1 MPDKNALPSVAPG
14 GWIVLGLLV
23 QEAPQSGYDLASRAT
38 RGIAHFWPITK
49 AQVYAELPRL
59 EAAGLA
65 NSELVTQ
72 VGVPDKRL
80 YRPTTAGNEAFKR
93 WLATESFGEAKLRHP
108 LLMQLWFAEQGVAST
123 FATQCQQH
131 RDALA
136 AQAAHFSGLIDK
148 LDAQRSRKVPDPSAA
163 YRRLALRHGILRIEA
178 ELAWLDEVALV
189 MPTQDAD
196 GVSGIAGAT
205 DTSRP

>member
-1 MPDKNALPSVAPG
+1 MSDKNALPSVAPG

-65 NSELVTQ
+65 SSELVMQ

-80 YRPTTAGNEAFKR
+80 YRPTTAGKEAFKR

-148 LDAQRSRKVPDPSAA
+148 L
-163 YRRLALRHGILRIEA
+163 
-178 ELAWLDEVALV
+178 
-189 MPTQDAD
+189 
-196 GVSGIAGAT
+196 
-205 DTSRP
+205 